1 MRQIVYFSTASER
14 QDAIVVAA
22 ILAVSRTHNRE
33 QGISGLLIA
42 GGHRYLQV
50 IEGSSAAIGRL
61 ISAIRADRRHVGV
74 TVMID
79 QAVEHRSFANW
90 SMAYFNEPR
99 FDEFATVHE
108 LIHQLCRNTPD
119 ARLLSQAH
127 RFAQQ
132 LTANPSYLPTDPW
145 QTRVGYPERVG

>member
-50 IEGSSAAIGRL
+50 IEGPSAAIGRL
-61 ISAIRADRRHVGV
+61 ISAIRADPRHLGV

-79 QAVEHRSFANW
+79 QTIAQRSFEGW

-99 FDEFATVHE
+99 FDEFATVHD
-108 LIHQLCRNTPD
+108 LVHQLCRHSGH
-119 ARLLSQAH
+119 ARLLSQVN
-127 RFAQQ
+127 RFAEQ
-132 LTANPSYLPTDPW
+132 LAFDPVYPTAIPW
-145 QTRVGYPERVG
+145 RTAVG